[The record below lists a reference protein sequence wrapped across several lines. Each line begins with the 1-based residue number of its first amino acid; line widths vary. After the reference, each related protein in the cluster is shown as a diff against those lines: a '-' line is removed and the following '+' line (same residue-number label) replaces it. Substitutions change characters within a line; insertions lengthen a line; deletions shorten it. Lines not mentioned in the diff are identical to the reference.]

1 MYNFRTIILFCY
13 KVNELSLPGCEIRVF
28 LLLYQLPVR
37 LTDYSSFPLVLVPV
51 VNVI

>member
-1 MYNFRTIILFCY
+1 MNYFSTIILLYY
-13 KVNELSLPGCEIRVF
+13 KVNELCLPGCEIRVF

-37 LTDYSSFPLVLVPV
+37 ITDYSSFSFVLVPV